1 MHKENIF
8 EWVRIVEANLMPDDI
23 SELYGAVQRVLES
36 YSTHPGLL
44 ILSAITR
51 DLTIDKSAL
60 MRSTEEIRAALNG
73 IEEYGIEH
81 IEDTMRY
88 LKHIT
93 EQTSTKLF
101 ASLDDI
107 FAVWEYEQLKS
118 PIDVLVKQYPN
129 SKFAKNKLLVKYI
142 NSVIDDFGL
151 EKL

>member
-1 MHKENIF
+1 
-8 EWVRIVEANLMPDDI
+8 MPDDI

-51 DLTIDKSAL
+51 NLSIDKSAL

-73 IEEYGIEH
+73 IEEYGLEN

-88 LKHIT
+88 LRHIT
-93 EQTSTKLF
+93 EQMCFTLF
-101 ASLDDI
+101 QSLDDI

-118 PIDVLVKQYPN
+118 PVEALVKQYPT
-129 SKFAKNKLLVKYI
+129 SKFARNKLLVSYI
-142 NSVIDDFGL
+142 NSVVNDFGL